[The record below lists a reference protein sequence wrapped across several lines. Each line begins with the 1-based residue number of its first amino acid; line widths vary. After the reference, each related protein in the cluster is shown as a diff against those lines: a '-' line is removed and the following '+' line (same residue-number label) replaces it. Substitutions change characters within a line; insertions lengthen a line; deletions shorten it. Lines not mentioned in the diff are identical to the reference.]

1 MSKELY
7 INGKV
12 AVCTNEEEIEVIKKY
27 FDVEIKDKLVET
39 HDISESDKIYG
50 RKVFKN
56 INDIKNFVLYLQNNN
71 LDYLIGMN
79 SNKANL
85 VGVLKN
91 YAQCIDLEKDIIPG
105 IIFIRPEFD
114 TNYKAV
120 NVDTFLGMVDYEIS
134 QYEWVLDIDWKKH
147 YNRSDQEKIVSDFK
161 KMIEDNGI
169 KYRCLTK
176 RPILTVSYKRKK

>member
-12 AVCTNEEEIEVIKKY
+12 AVCTNDEELEVIKKY

-39 HDISESDKIYG
+39 NNISESYKIYA
-50 RKVFKN
+50 RKVFRN

-71 LDYLIGMN
+71 LEYLIGMN

-91 YAQCIDLEKDIIPG
+91 YASNIDLEKDNIPG

-120 NVDTFLGMVDYEIS
+120 TVDTFLGMVDHEIS
-134 QYEWVLDIDWKKH
+134 QYDWVLDIEWTKH
-147 YNRSDQEKIVSDFK
+147 HNRSNQEKIIADFK
-161 KMIEDNGI
+161 KIIEDNNI
-169 KYRCLTK
+169 KHKCLTK
-176 RPILTVSYKRKK
+176 RPILTVSFKRKK